1 MNIIAAITVLL
12 IGTVADIKNY
22 ERMYPKANITVVD
35 HSARVRF
42 RKFGGQY
49 RRALWAARAERVRK
63 RLHVFPRVMVI
74 LGRESLPGTWDG
86 GCAIGST
93 AVCDYRDLRLCNT
106 VVVETSCRGLK

>member
-12 IGTVADIKNY
+12 IGTVADIKSY
-22 ERMYPKANITVVD
+22 ERIYPQATITIVD

-42 RKFGGQY
+42 RKYGGQY
-49 RRALWAARAERVRK
+49 SRALWAARAERIRK
-63 RLHVFPRVMVI
+63 RLHVFPRVMVV
-74 LGRESLPGTWDG
+74 LGRESLAGTWDG

-106 VVVETSCRGLK
+106 VVAETSCKRIK